1 MINNKLWKN
10 PNLKVFF
17 FLFSLYDDNELYWRT
32 ECLGNDACLFGD
44 KVAHFLKKT
53 TSLLLVN
60 LTYQNLK
67 SNLFSIIEGTVGP
80 KMY

>member
-1 MINNKLWKN
+1 MKKSKFESI
-10 PNLKVFF
+10 F

-67 SNLFSIIEGTVGP
+67 SNLFSIIERMVGP